1 MIHLLNNQLAKIFP
15 RLPVSLSV
23 LLRVWPVVLFWI
35 LLGALDLQQRLLW
48 SFGNNKQIHLN
59 ERSASHEGP
68 LILNRSQYEDYLLKI
83 STDNDDAE
91 AAPELL
97 AEVEDDLSLDV
108 NGNESWG
115 TSNYRFRLLGI
126 FEAADKF
133 AVLNR
138 ISLSTAEQDLIDV
151 RVGDEIDGFLIK
163 AITTYSITAATEVGE
178 RMEMTLFQPSRF
190 KDEVLQP

>member
-1 MIHLLNNQLAKIFP
+1 
-15 RLPVSLSV
+15 
-23 LLRVWPVVLFWI
+23 
-35 LLGALDLQQRLLW
+35 
-48 SFGNNKQIHLN
+48 
-59 ERSASHEGP
+59 
-68 LILNRSQYEDYLLKI
+68 
-83 STDNDDAE
+83 
-91 AAPELL
+91 
-97 AEVEDDLSLDV
+97 LSLDV